1 MNKTTLKRGAYP
13 TDLTDKQWDIIRPM
27 VPKAKSGGRPRTTDI
42 REVVNGILY
51 LNRSGCA
58 WRLLPN
64 EFPPWGTVH
73 YYYRRF
79 RIDGAWERIHTFLR
93 EHVRIKE
100 GREPTPSAAIIDS
113 QSVKT
118 TEKGGF
124 TVTMLERK
132 LMVENV
138 IL

>member
-1 MNKTTLKRGAYP
+1 MNKTTCKRRVYP

-64 EFPPWGTVH
+64 EFPPWSTVH
-73 YYYRRF
+73 CYYRRF
-79 RIDGAWERIHTFLR
+79 RIDGTWEKIHTYLR
-93 EHVRIKE
+93 EQVRIKE

-132 LMVENV
+132 LMVESV